1 MAPFAYPM
9 KKNPSNLWFKFPL
22 LSACIVVG
30 LSSQATAANYEWQ
43 TAGTNDTWSTAA
55 GDTNWFVAGAGPL
68 AQWTDGNAALFNATT
83 DATVTV
89 SGTVAPT
96 AITLGAGWANNIS
109 LTGGTIA
116 FGGTLG
122 SIDSSAVGTVG
133 GRQHKILSA
142 ITGTGGLTIKAHGD
156 LSAGGGGNGAYLQL
170 GGNNSGLSGGIAV
183 TGGLIDLTA
192 ATSVGANALTFSN
205 GGGILNAQ
213 HGTITLT
220 NAVAVSTAG
229 TVRTWSNSIFNLTGL
244 ISGSGTLSTTDGGVV
259 TLGSSTG
266 AGGTA
271 VSTAANTFSG
281 KISVGGGKLGIT
293 NDAALGAPPAA
304 FQADNITISNN
315 ATFMNMSQATSAT
328 NFGAGFDVTLNANR
342 GITLG
347 TGGATFQIGYGKT
360 FTVNGAITG
369 AGNLTKSDG
378 GTLILNDAIT
388 YTGNTSVT
396 GNTLTFNPPGNLT
409 KGGTVT
415 VANGAALNWAPTG
428 RTLTL
433 SGTGNT
439 FTGELRISGVD
450 GIIDIGAN
458 NVTFNGSGGTG
469 LRYAAAT
476 GTGTVNAT
484 GGGKLIL
491 GTTGVSP
498 AGDDWGATNVNGTL
512 LINAVIDGPAGKTYE
527 NYGGGAGG
535 TTIFAVNNTY
545 LGDTYVSDGTLQIGT
560 GGTTGTIGAGV
571 LGVAGGK
578 TFAVNRADAVT
589 LTQNVILV
597 GGAGNSNFTVADGA
611 APTDLTL
618 SGVVSGTREFWKRG
632 LGTLALTNVNSYGG
646 STVLVDGILDLNTL
660 ANGATPG
667 ANGTGGIFIA
677 QAGTPATLRYSGAT
691 ASTDKIGANALQ
703 GTNANAIIEISNAAT
718 VLTITSQV
726 GQNGAGKG
734 FTKTGPGSLVL
745 ANDSTYTG
753 PTVVNT
759 GTLQLGNGGATGTLG
774 SGAVTNN
781 SKLVFNRS
789 GLTTVAG
796 VISGTGSLEQT
807 TGTLSLTGAN
817 TYTGETIVTSGTL
830 SLASAFLDD
839 ASTVRISTGG
849 VLDLQHGV
857 SDTVDKLFINGVQ
870 QAAGVY
876 DAGNSGGFI
885 TGSGSLNVTGVPADP
900 YVAWA
905 SAKGLTSGVNDGK
918 TADPDNDGMNNLME
932 FAFDGNPL
940 SGGSDHRIFTK
951 VAMVNG
957 APALT
962 LTLPVRVGTSFP
974 SSIGELVST
983 PGTGTNVIY
992 HIQGAIDLSS
1002 WALDVD
1008 EVPPGDLATVQM
1020 GIPNPETGWTNRS
1033 FYIPGSDPSGTPT
1046 CFIRAQVTE

>member
-1 MAPFAYPM
+1 M
-9 KKNPSNLWFKFPL
+9 KKKPSNLWFKSPL
-22 LSACIVVG
+22 LSACIVLG
-30 LSSQATAANYEWQ
+30 LSLHAGAANYEWQ
-43 TAGTNDTWSTAA
+43 TAGTNDTWSTAG
-55 GDTNWFVAGAGPL
+55 GDANWFIAGAGPL
-68 AQWTDGNAALFNATT
+68 AAWADGNAAVFNATT

-96 AITLGAGWANNIS
+96 AVTFGTGWANNFT

-116 FGGTLG
+116 FGGATG

-133 GRQHKILSA
+133 GRQLKILSA
-142 ITGTGGLTIKAHGD
+142 ITGTAGLMINSHGD
-156 LSAGGGGNGAYLQL
+156 LTAGGGGNGAYLQL
-170 GGNNSGLSGGIAV
+170 GGNNSGLTGGIAV

-192 ATSVGANALTFSN
+192 ANSVGANTLTFSN

-213 HGTITLT
+213 HGAIILT
-220 NAVAVSTAG
+220 NPITVSTAG

-244 ISGSGTLSTTDGGVV
+244 ISGSGTLAFTDGGVT
-259 TLGSSTG
+259 TLGSATG

-271 VSTAANTFSG
+271 VNTAANTFGG

-293 NDAALGAPPAA
+293 GDSALGTPPAS

-369 AGNLTKSDG
+369 VGNLTKPDG
-378 GTLILNDAIT
+378 GTLVLNDAIT
-388 YTGNTSVT
+388 YTGNTGVT
-396 GNTLTFNPPGNLT
+396 GGTLTFNPPGNLT

-415 VANGAALNWAPTG
+415 VAVGSALNWAPTG

-439 FTGELRISGVD
+439 FTGELRISGV
-450 GIIDIGAN
+450 GSTIDIGAN
-458 NVTFNGSGGTG
+458 NVTFNGAGGTG
-469 LRYAAAT
+469 LRYAAAS

-491 GTTGVSP
+491 GTTGVAP

-560 GGTTGTIGAGV
+560 GGTTGSIGAGV
-571 LGVAGGK
+571 LGVNGGK

-597 GGAGNSNFTVADGA
+597 GAAGNSNFTVADGA
-611 APTDLTL
+611 AATDLTL

-632 LGTLALTNVNSYGG
+632 LGTLALTNSNTYTG

-660 ANGATPG
+660 GNGATPG

-677 QAGTPATLRYSGAT
+677 QAGTPATLRYSGPT

-703 GTNANAIIEISNAAT
+703 GTGANTIIEIPNAAT
-718 VLTITSQV
+718 TLTITSPL

-734 FTKTGPGSLVL
+734 FTKTGAGSLVL

-774 SGAVTNN
+774 GGAVTNN
-781 SKLVFNRS
+781 GKLVFNRS
-789 GLTTVAG
+789 GITTVAG
-796 VISGTGSLEQT
+796 VISGSGSLEQT
-807 TGTLSLTGAN
+807 SGTLSLTGAN
-817 TYTGETIVTSGTL
+817 TYTGETTVTGGTL
-830 SLASAFLDD
+830 SLANAFLDD
-839 ASTVRISTGG
+839 ASTVRIATGG
-849 VLDLQHGV
+849 VLDLQHGA

-876 DAGNSGGFI
+876 DSTNSGGFI
-885 TGSGSLNVTGVPADP
+885 TGSGSLNVTGVPTDP

-905 SAKGLTSGVNDGK
+905 SAKGLTSGVNDAKGD
-918 TADPDNDGMNNLME
+918 DPDHDGLNNLIE

-940 SGGSDHRIFTK
+940 SGASDQRIFTK
-951 VAMVNG
+951 VATVNG
-957 APALT
+957 SPALT

-974 SSIGELVST
+974 PSVGELVSG
-983 PGTGTNVIY
+983 PGSVIY
-992 HIQGAIDLSS
+992 HIQGSVDLVN

-1008 EVPPGDLATVQM
+1008 EVPAGDVAAVQA
-1020 GIPNPETGWTNRS
+1020 GIANPETGWINRS
-1033 FYIPGSDPSGTPT
+1033 FYIPGSDPSGTPE
-1046 CFIRAQVTE
+1046 CFIRAKATE